1 MYIDQANVTN
11 REKYKAVSAIYETR
25 DYNSFKFL
33 SFNRDAKPRKDLLD
47 ALEKDGKFIEP
58 IIVNKDME
66 VLDGQHRLLSAKLKR
81 APITFYIVTDQE
93 AEKVIRSVNTER
105 KNWSVREYIEFYA
118 ALGDRNFI
126 TLKEHIES
134 DLETFLP
141 DSTII
146 EVLGNRMTSHMKLIK
161 KGEYKIGNLESSKEI
176 FDFMRKVMKP
186 HTGKLPVRV
195 GRVIMRLQP
204 EKRIDKER
212 LLNVLRD
219 VEVYEQVVGMETNR
233 AIDYIMSMY
242 NKGLTVNYIEYYF
255 DSKNKFTIVNK

>member
-1 MYIDQANVTN
+1 MYIDQADVTN
-11 REKYKAVSAIYETR
+11 REKYKAVSAIYETH

-66 VLDGQHRLLSAKLKR
+66 VLDGQHRLLSAKVKR
-81 APITFYIVTDQE
+81 APITFYIVSDRE
-93 AEKVIRSVNTER
+93 AEQVIRSVNTER

-118 ALGDRNFI
+118 SLGDRNFTI
-126 TLKEHIES
+126 LQEHIES
-134 DLETFLP
+134 DLSTFLP

-146 EVLGNRMTSHMKLIK
+146 EVLGNRLTSQMKHIK
-161 KGEYKIGNLESSKEI
+161 KGEYKVGNLDSSKEI
-176 FDFMRKVMKP
+176 FNFMEKVMKP

-204 EKRIDKER
+204 EKRLDKER

-219 VEVYEQVVGMETNR
+219 VEVYEQIVGMETNR
-233 AIDYIMSMY
+233 AIDYIMTTY